1 MLKTITLNPKL
12 PIINDVLLSKS
23 VIAEKINKS
32 DTEREFRKKLTRIY
46 KDTED
51 NIDKLKINAIVEG
64 FEQGFLEMISV
75 MASYFTDYN
84 KIYLS
89 LQEDIMALIRE
100 ALVASTEQPET
111 ILCLFDEW
119 LAGQHLE
126 GDILNVVL
134 PEKCRFLSSKIMKK
148 IESCW
153 SGKIDISYSETFCFI
168 LKNNKHIVEFRAKD
182 YFDALL
188 PYYNPTLQKAKCENI
203 CLSDKALSNLIETLN
218 QYQLTINNEDM
229 DKENNYD

>member
-1 MLKTITLNPKL
+1 MLKTITLNSKL

-84 KIYLS
+84 RIYLS

-119 LAGQHLE
+119 LAGQPLE

-182 YFDALL
+182 YLDALL

-229 DKENNYD
+229 DKENNHD